1 MLALFLNVLRKF
13 YDNFEE
19 IFCALSVGVMV
30 ACLMLQVGMR
40 WVTGAGMAWT
50 EELSRYSFLWAVF
63 VGAALVAKHNSHVRI
78 SAQYLLMPVKVR
90 LFFRFITDMM
100 WIGFN
105 LYIAWLSWNV
115 IQGGLLFP
123 ELSPTLGIVRGYVEM
138 IIPFG
143 FVLMSW
149 RILEGY
155 VGRLRSGTLD
165 SLVLQA
171 HEEQEVN

>member
-1 MLALFLNVLRKF
+1 MFSIFLRLLRML

-19 IFCALSVGVMV
+19 LFCALSVGVMV

-40 WVTGAGMAWT
+40 WATGAGMAWT

-90 LFFRFITDMM
+90 LVFRFFTDMM

-115 IQGGLLFP
+115 IKGGLLFP
-123 ELSPTLGIVRGYVEM
+123 ETSPVLGIVRGYVEM

-149 RILEGY
+149 RIAEGY
-155 VGRLRSGTLD
+155 IRRLRQGTLAD
-165 SLVLQA
+165 LVLQV
-171 HEEQEVN
+171 HEQEDN

>member
-1 MLALFLNVLRKF
+1 MNQLLRRF

-19 IFCALSVGVMV
+19 LFCALSVGVMV

-40 WVTGAGMAWT
+40 WGTGGGMAWT

-78 SAQYLLMPVKVR
+78 SAQFLLLPVNVR
-90 LFFRFITDMM
+90 LVFRFFTDML

-105 LYIAWLSWNV
+105 LYIAWLSWGV
-115 IQGGLLFP
+115 IKSGLLYPQF
-123 ELSPTLGIVRGYVEM
+123 SPVLGIVRSYVEM

-149 RILEGY
+149 RIVEGY
-155 VGRLRSGTLD
+155 IRLWRQGRLTD
-165 SLVLQA
+165 LVLQIN
-171 HEEQEVN
+171 EQEDK

>member
-1 MLALFLNVLRKF
+1 MFSMPFRLLRKL

-19 IFCALSVGVMV
+19 AFCALSVGVMV

-40 WVTGAGMAWT
+40 WATGAGMAWT

-90 LFFRFITDMM
+90 LVFRFFTDMM

-115 IQGGLLFP
+115 IKGGLLFP
-123 ELSPTLGIVRGYVEM
+123 ETSPVLGIVRGYVEM

-149 RILEGY
+149 RIAEGY
-155 VGRLRSGTLD
+155 IRRWRQGTLAD
-165 SLVLQA
+165 LVLQV
-171 HEEQEVN
+171 HEQEDN

>member
-1 MLALFLNVLRKF
+1 MNQLLRRF

-19 IFCALSVGVMV
+19 LFCALSVGVMV

-40 WVTGAGMAWT
+40 WGTGGGMAWT

-78 SAQYLLMPVKVR
+78 SAQFLLLPVNVR
-90 LFFRFITDMM
+90 LVFRFFTDML

-105 LYIAWLSWNV
+105 LYIAWLSWGV
-115 IQGGLLFP
+115 IKSGLLYP
-123 ELSPTLGIVRGYVEM
+123 QVSPVLGIVRSYVEM

-149 RILEGY
+149 RIVEGY
-155 VGRLRSGTLD
+155 IRLWRQGRLTD
-165 SLVLQA
+165 LVLQIN
-171 HEEQEVN
+171 EQEDK